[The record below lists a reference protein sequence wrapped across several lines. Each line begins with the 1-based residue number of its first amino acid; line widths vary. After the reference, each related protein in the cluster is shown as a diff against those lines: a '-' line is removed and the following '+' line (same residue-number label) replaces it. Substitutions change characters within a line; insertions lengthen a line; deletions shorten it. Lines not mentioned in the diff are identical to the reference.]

1 MERKKIKCAKIT
13 VTHLKKADCSD
24 QENPEGLRIRFLCNI
39 KDGDY
44 SSPCLV
50 MVFDKLDDGENISW
64 KKTDDYNAFENEEMD
79 KPYNMPSLY
88 AEKLKPIYA
97 QIGRDIYNEIKKR
110 GLFNMKPVTQEAIDA
125 MMKHSIQPPPKK
137 LKVERDFLRLYL
149 ERYKL
154 ILEFDGDLGKGVNGY
169 ICEKLSYYNM
179 FYYGGRVM
187 KYRHYIFPLRDTRN
201 PETPGTQIKV
211 PHTLLS
217 RKRNG
222 TYPSTNFDSIYWLM
236 NTMGIADRV
245 VFNTRIKEELRD
257 YISIDFCSSKPIDF
271 ESFKKYCN
279 GRNNFFAY
287 EWWLYD
293 AVCCGSRFHDELE
306 EEELE
311 EEDYDE

>member
-1 MERKKIKCAKIT
+1 MARNKFKCTKIT
-13 VTHLKKADCSD
+13 VTHLKKADRSD
-24 QENPEGLRIRFLCNI
+24 QEIPVGLRIRFLCKIN
-39 KDGDY
+39 DGDY

-50 MVFDKLDDGENISW
+50 MVFDKLDDGEIISW
-64 KKTDDYNAFENEEMD
+64 KKTDDNNAFENEEMD

-88 AEKLKPIYA
+88 DEKLRPVYS
-97 QIGRDIYNEIKKR
+97 QIGRDIYNEIKER
-110 GLFNMKPVTQEAIDA
+110 GLFDMKPVSQEAIDA
-125 MMKHSIQPPPKK
+125 MMEHSIQPPPKK
-137 LKVERDFLRLYL
+137 LKVERNYLKLYL
-149 ERYKL
+149 ERDKM
-154 ILEFDGDLGKGVNGY
+154 ILEFDGDLKSGETGY

-179 FYYGGRVM
+179 FYYGGRAT
-187 KYRHYIFPLRDTRN
+187 KYRHYIFPLRDFKN

-211 PHTLLS
+211 PHTLVT

-236 NTMGIADRV
+236 NTMGLADRI

-257 YISIDFCSSKPIDF
+257 YISISFCSSKPIDF

-293 AVCCGSRFHDELE
+293 NVCCDSCFYDDLE
-306 EEELE
+306 EE
-311 EEDYDE
+311 